1 MSREHLLLSA
11 RPRRASNLVSRS
23 WARARERLCRLGVVL
38 QLVLASALLTSEVL
52 ADAPTQVVV
61 ITPDPAAPLA
71 LRVAA
76 ELRQLGLGVIFVRQ
90 PDTDT
95 MGPTS
100 LEATAQGVGAFA
112 ALRVVR
118 SGPAVEVWIADR
130 TTGKTVIREV
140 VGEGQAGTDAE
151 VALGAVELLRAS
163 LLELNAVEHPP
174 QAQVEAAAPVLDI
187 VPPPASP
194 PASEPASGGR
204 ETSAALGAALDP
216 GAGGYRVGYGPQ
228 VLVARRFGELV
239 GLEAA
244 GAVVY
249 ASIEDQPRASASTTV
264 GWMGLAGIVA
274 PSLGLVEPRIGVGL
288 GAANLQVR
296 GNDLSEGYF
305 GRDLDSWLAVFHLR
319 TGVAVQLYPTLRWRV
334 DATLLTSAT
343 EVTIRF
349 ADERVASWGRPTL
362 LGSTSLELVVR

>member
-1 MSREHLLLSA
+1 MRREPPRPRA
-11 RPRRASNLVSRS
+11 RNRRASSHASASSVLVGLR
-23 WARARERLCRLGVVL
+23 RLAVVL
-38 QLVLASALLTSEVL
+38 AVSLGGVLLEVPEAS
-52 ADAPTQVVV
+52 ADAPTEVVV

-71 LRVAA
+71 VRVAA
-76 ELRQLGLGVIFVRQ
+76 ELHQLGLGVIFVRQ
-90 PDTDT
+90 PDAEA

-140 VGEGQAGTDAE
+140 VGKGRDGTDAE

-163 LLELNAVEHPP
+163 LLELNAVERPT
-174 QAQVEAAAPVLDI
+174 QAEVEPAPEVLD
-187 VPPPASP
+187 VVAPPTRSP
-194 PASEPASGGR
+194 PAEPHVGSGL
-204 ETSAALGAALDP
+204 TSAALGVALDP
-216 GAGGYRVGYGPQ
+216 GVGGYRPGYGPQ
-228 VLVARRFGELV
+228 VMVARRFGKLI
-239 GLEAA
+239 GAEAL
-244 GAVVY
+244 GSVVY

-264 GWMGLAGIVA
+264 GWMGLSGMIA
-274 PSLGLVEPRIGVGL
+274 PSVGLIEPRLGVGL

-296 GNDLSEGYF
+296 GRDLSDGYV
-305 GRDLDSWLAVFHLR
+305 GRALSSWLAVFHLR
-319 TGVAVQLYPTLRWRV
+319 TGLAVTLHPTVRWRV
-334 DATLLTSAT
+334 DATLLAAAN

-349 ADERVASWGRPTL
+349 VGDRMATWGRPAL